1 MRGAAV
7 GAMVAVA
14 SVTGALAGSA
24 PASAAFAP
32 PPIRHVTL
40 IQLENTSFDGAIT
53 NNPNHYLA
61 KLLPSLGVL
70 LTSSYATGHESLDN
84 YISQVSGQSP
94 NVETQADCQNYTDFT
109 PQQSPL
115 DGSGQVLGQGC
126 VYPLQVKTIGD
137 QLDAGGLSWRG
148 YMEDMGNDPVRDNG
162 TTCAHPSIG
171 PTSTDP
177 TQKASATDQYATR
190 HNPFVYFHSI
200 IDDTARCASHVVP
213 LTRFRSDLLSVAT
226 TPNFSWITPN
236 LCDDGHDGPCTG
248 HDIAGKNDGGLVSID
263 RFLAVYVPLILASPA
278 YQQDGM
284 VIVNFDE
291 STTSDT
297 ASCCGEPTGPN
308 TISPGVGGSGGGHVA
323 TIVLSKYIKPGTQSS
338 VAYNHY
344 AVLRSLEDVF
354 GITSGGSDGHG
365 HLGYAGMSG
374 LAAWGADVYSNPSG
388 VGAAT
393 APGAAPAPT
402 VTGLANTSTTVNAAA
417 LVSVPAAGGVVGVM
431 LVARRRRR
439 RLRS

>member
-1 MRGAAV
+1 MVVLVSVAGAI
-7 GAMVAVA
+7 
-14 SVTGALAGSA
+14 AGSA

-53 NNPNHYLA
+53 SNPNHYLA

-84 YISQVSGQSP
+84 YISQVSGESP
-94 NVETQADCQNYTDFT
+94 NVETQADCQIFTDFT

-115 DGSGQVLGQGC
+115 DGNGQVIGQGC
-126 VYPLQVKTIGD
+126 VYPPQVKTIGD

-148 YMEDMGNDPVRDNG
+148 YMEDMGNDPARDNG
-162 TTCAHPSIG
+162 TNCAHPNVG
-171 PTSTDP
+171 PTSSDP
-177 TQKASATDQYATR
+177 TQKAAANDQYATR

-200 IDDTARCASHVVP
+200 IDDAARCASHVVP
-213 LTRFRSDLLSVAT
+213 LTRLRSDLLSAAT
-226 TPNFSWITPN
+226 TPSFSWITPN

-248 HDIAGKNDGGLVSID
+248 HDVAGKNDGGLVSID

-284 VIVNFDE
+284 LIVNFDE
-291 STTSDT
+291 SGTSDT

-308 TISPGVGGSGGGHVA
+308 TISPGAGGPGGGHVA
-323 TIVLSKYIKPGTQSS
+323 TIVLSKYIKAGTQSS

-344 AVLRSLEDVF
+344 SVLRSLEDVF
-354 GITSGGSDGHG
+354 GVTSGGSDGHG

-388 VGAAT
+388 VGAVT
-393 APGAAPAPT
+393 TPGVTPAPT
-402 VTGLANTSTTVNAAA
+402 VTGLANTSATVSAAA
-417 LVSVPAAGGVVGVM
+417 LVSAPAACAVLGLVVA
-431 LVARRRRR
+431 ARRRRR
-439 RLRS
+439 GLRS